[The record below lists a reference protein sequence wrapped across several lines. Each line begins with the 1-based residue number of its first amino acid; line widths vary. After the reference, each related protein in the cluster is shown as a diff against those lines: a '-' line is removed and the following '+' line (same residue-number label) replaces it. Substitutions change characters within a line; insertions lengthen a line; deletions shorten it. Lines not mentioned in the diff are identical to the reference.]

1 MEKYEI
7 SIKEFLNFVSDARS
21 SYELV
26 EGEIVPLCPEGY
38 LEKRVCSRI
47 YAILCNYFRGS
58 DRMVYH
64 DAYIRLLKGVDTLR
78 RPTMFVGRSNI
89 SLGDKE
95 LVKTPEL
102 IVDII
107 NSVDYYLLESKRVE
121 EYKQAKILEFWIVN
135 TVINTVDI
143 YCLDFNTCSYSQ
155 ETVVNFQDFNSKLF
169 YNLSISLVEYL
180 EPILF

>member
-1 MEKYEI
+1 MVDYEI
-7 SIKEFLNFVSDARS
+7 TVNEFAEFIKESRSDF
-21 SYELV
+21 ELV

-38 LEKRVCSRI
+38 LEKKVCSRI

-58 DRMVYH
+58 DKMVYH
-64 DAYIRLLKGVDTLR
+64 DAYIRLLEGVNTLR
-78 RPTMFVGRSNI
+78 RPAIFVGNSNI
-89 SLGDKE
+89 LLGDKE

-121 EYKQAKILEFWIVN
+121 EYKQAKISEFWIIN

-143 YCLDFNTCSYSQ
+143 YCLDFKTCSYSQ

-169 YNLSISLVEYL
+169 DNLSISLIEYL